1 LRKGKKKA
9 RVHTNTQWKEHN
21 NSCPLCKVIGE
32 ERGLG
37 YIPEMGMAGVGF
49 RGGGRWWGWRQL
61 NKLLKRT
68 QTLVISLQSR
78 EPSECILVTEV
89 NDLPLLFRPA
99 GVQCTSST
107 RLCLS
112 SQFFLVAWIS
122 PKSCKWILT
131 IPFYLSL

>member
-1 LRKGKKKA
+1 MEG
-9 RVHTNTQWKEHN
+9 TQQQL
-21 NSCPLCKVIGE
+21 SYTSSRLLCKMIGE

-37 YIPEMGMAGVGF
+37 YIPEMGIAGVGF

-78 EPSECILVTEV
+78 EPSECILVAEV

-107 RLCLS
+107 LLCLS
-112 SQFFLVAWIS
+112 SQFLLVAWIS

>member
-1 LRKGKKKA
+1 MERQLSYTSSRL
-9 RVHTNTQWKEHN
+9 
-21 NSCPLCKVIGE
+21 LCKVIGE

-37 YIPEMGMAGVGF
+37 YIPELGMAGVDF
-49 RGGGRWWGWRQL
+49 RGGGRWWGWGWRQL

-68 QTLVISLQSR
+68 QTLVISIQSR
-78 EPSECILVTEV
+78 EPSECILVAEV

-107 RLCLS
+107 LLRLS
-112 SQFFLVAWIS
+112 SQFLLVAWIS